1 MKILLYGFVLFMSLS
16 LKIYAFTPSFE
27 LVWENV
33 LQNHVQELNTD
44 GLFSKG
50 IDYEKMSDS
59 QTFFSLI
66 RLIESTNPSDLKTI
80 HAKKAFWINVYNI
93 ACIKLMIEN
102 KFENAEQCFH
112 KGRFDQIPA
121 ITVDQVPYSLKE
133 IREDILPEYQ
143 DPRVYFA
150 IDTCFVSGPNLN
162 TKAYTQEN
170 VEALL
175 TEQVKAVMSDKRKGV
190 FINRNTKIIYVSLIF
205 KDISQYLPKKFS
217 IKDFLETYFS
227 ESFFQYEIEFLDF
240 STEFN
245 HI

>member
-1 MKILLYGFVLFMSLS
+1 MKILLYGFILLMSLS
-16 LKIYAFTPSFE
+16 LNVYAFDKPFE
-27 LVWENV
+27 LVWQSI

-50 IDYEKMSDS
+50 IEYDKISDS

-80 HAKKAFWINVYNI
+80 NAKKAFWINVYNI

-121 ITVDQVPYSLKE
+121 ITVDQIPYSLKE
-133 IREDILPEYQ
+133 IRQDILPEYQ

-150 IDTCFVSGPNLN
+150 IDTCFMSGPNLN
-162 TKAYTQEN
+162 PKAYTEDN
-170 VEALL
+170 IEELL
-175 TEQVKAVMSDKRKGV
+175 KEQLKAFMSDKKKGIL
-190 FINRNTKIIYVSLIF
+190 INRNTKIVYVSLIF
-205 KDISQYLPKKFS
+205 KEIPQYLSPKFN

-227 ESFFQYEIEFLDF
+227 ESFFQYDIVFLNF

-245 HI
+245 KI